1 MAERWTDWKPWVR
14 ASFVA
19 AVLMLAS
26 SASAQT
32 MPLGGGGGL
41 PSLSG
46 GPVFQGLPGDLRN
59 TAGTLGNRL
68 GTPVRTVL
76 RDTVGR
82 PENPRAFEQDTNGAR
97 VVRGEVLAIA
107 PSGDSLAAARSLGF
121 EIERQDAM
129 PSLGLTTTVLRTPD
143 GMSASDA
150 LAALRKA
157 DPAGSYDYNHIYNPG
172 GEEGSG
178 SAAVQSYGA
187 VAGVARIGMIDAGLD
202 RKHPALEDVRIEAKT
217 FAGGHSG
224 PPTAHGTA
232 VASLLAG
239 QDDDFHGALGGTAL
253 YAADVYGGEAAGG
266 SAEDIARAL
275 AWLAAEDVPVANI
288 SLAGPPNV
296 LLGAATAAYLH
307 RGHVLVAAAGNDGPA
322 APTRFPAAYPGVA
335 GVTSVDAQ
343 RRIEIDA
350 NRGSYVSFAARGV
363 DVRAASLRGRYD
375 AATGTSF
382 AAPLVAARFAAL
394 MPKADPALA
403 AHAWTVLEQ
412 AAVDLGAP
420 GRDPVFGYGYLDPP
434 GAAQLTPRA
443 SIAP

>member
-1 MAERWTDWKPWVR
+1 MAERWISRKSRLGAP
-14 ASFVA
+14 FVA
-19 AVLMLAS
+19 AALMLGS
-26 SASAQT
+26 PASAQM
-32 MPLGGGGGL
+32 MPLGGGGL
-41 PSLSG
+41 PFLPG
-46 GPVFQGLPGDLRN
+46 GPVFQGLPGDVRN
-59 TAGTLGNRL
+59 TANTLGGRL
-68 GTPVRTVL
+68 GTPARTVL

-82 PENPRAFEQDTNGAR
+82 PENARAFEKDNNGAR
-97 VVRGEVLAIA
+97 VVRGEVLAVA
-107 PSGDSLAAARSLGF
+107 PSGDSLAAARNLGF
-121 EIERQDAM
+121 ETERQDAM
-129 PSLGLTTTVLRTPD
+129 PSLGLMATVLRTPD

-150 LAALRKA
+150 LVALRKA
-157 DPAGSYDYNHIYNPG
+157 DPNGSYDYNHIYNPG

-178 SAAVQSYGA
+178 SAVVQQYGA
-187 VAGVARIGMIDAGLD
+187 VTGVVRIGMIDAGVD
-202 RKHPALEDVRIEAKT
+202 RKHSALENARIEART
-217 FAGGHSG
+217 FAGDRAG

-232 VASLLAG
+232 VASLLVG
-239 QDDDFHGALGGTAL
+239 QDDDFHGALRGATL

-288 SLAGPPNV
+288 SLAGPPNI
-296 LLGAATAAYLH
+296 LLGTATAAYLH
-307 RGHVLVAAAGNDGPA
+307 RGHVLVAAVGNDGPA
-322 APTRFPAAYPGVA
+322 APARFPAAYPGVA

-343 RRIEIDA
+343 RRIELDA
-350 NRGSYVSFAARGV
+350 NRGPDVSFAAHGV
-363 DVRAASLRGRYD
+363 DVRAASLRGRYE
-375 AATGTSF
+375 AMTGTSF
-382 AAPLVAARFAAL
+382 ASPMVAARFAAL